1 MNAEMNKPLVS
12 AREQEM
18 RSREV
23 MEIDLRELWNTFLR
37 MWHHRRWNI
46 LALSGLV
53 VMLTT
58 LVVFSM
64 TPIYKAKTTLLIEQQ
79 QANVVSIEDV
89 YGLAGSSREYLLT
102 QFELLKSRSL
112 AQRVVRELNLH
123 KNPEFY
129 TPPKESFFSSWFK
142 SEDAEPS
149 LLLSPEDLKE
159 KEASEQEIFDE
170 VTTAFMERVTIEPSR
185 NTQLV
190 TISVEMANA
199 TLAAKAA
206 NALGKGYINGQLEAK
221 LNMTETATEWMNDR
235 LAVLKV
241 NLAESEQKLQEYRE
255 KEGLVDL
262 GGVTTV
268 TGQEVTET
276 NTKILEA
283 RKKLSS
289 LDNQNRQIQAMKER
303 TEDWRELM
311 TLPPV
316 LGHPLV
322 KEAYGMEAKARTKM
336 EDLSKRYGPKHP
348 KMTTAQTELLT
359 AEGILKTQ
367 VEQVIATIERDYQLA
382 KADVESLTSAWESSK
397 GEIQEIKRK
406 EFRLRELQREVDTN
420 RSLYDVFMKR
430 MKEASATST
439 LENVNARI
447 VDPATPPKDPAK
459 PRKKLIILLSA
470 ILSMMAAIG
479 LAFLLEKL
487 NDTIKAAAD
496 VESKIGL
503 PLLGIL
509 PLVKSGLNR
518 ADMVKLFKDSKDR
531 SFSEALRT
539 IRTAVVLSG
548 LDNPHKV
555 ILVTSS
561 VPGEGKS
568 STSTNLAFSLGAME
582 KTLLIEADLRRP
594 TMHRNFEIPAGAPG
608 LSDIVAGTAQVED
621 CLVHVGDI
629 DLLPCGTIPPNPL
642 ELLSSHRFAEVID
655 ALAERYQRIVIDT
668 PPMQAVSDALVL
680 AQQASTVLYVV
691 KADATPA
698 PVVRK
703 AIQQLERHDVHV
715 TGIVLNQV
723 DVEKSKKYGYGYYR
737 YGYGG
742 YYDYYG
748 YSSGEKKGSGSNPS
762 TQGADAEDAPTR
774 A

>member
-1 MNAEMNKPLVS
+1 MSRAMN
-12 AREQEM
+12 
-18 RSREV
+18 
-23 MEIDLRELWNTFLR
+23 IDLRELWNTFIR
-37 MWHHRRWNI
+37 MWHHRRWSI
-46 LALSGLV
+46 LSLSGLI

-64 TPIYKAKTTLLIEQQ
+64 TPIYQAKTTLLIEQQ
-79 QANVVSIEDV
+79 TANVVSIEDV

-112 AQRVVRELNLH
+112 AQRVVRELKLNQ
-123 KNPEFY
+123 NSEFY
-129 TPPKESFFSSWFK
+129 TPPKPSFFASWFA
-142 SEDAEPS
+142 SDDAEPS

-159 KEASEQEIFDE
+159 KQESEQQVFEE
-170 VTTAFMERVTIEPSR
+170 VTTAFMERIEIDPSR

-190 TISVEMANA
+190 TISVEMEDAI
-199 TLAAKAA
+199 LAAKAA
-206 NALGKGYINGQLEAK
+206 NALAKGYINGQLEAK
-221 LNMTETATEWMNDR
+221 LNMTETATEWMNER
-235 LAVLKV
+235 LDVLKI

-276 NTKILEA
+276 NTKILDA
-283 RKKLSS
+283 RKRLSS

-303 TEDWRELM
+303 TNAWRELM
-311 TLPPV
+311 TLPPI

-322 KEAYGMEAKARTKM
+322 KDAYTAEAKARSKM

-348 KMTTAQTELLT
+348 KMTAAETELVT
-359 AEGILKTQ
+359 AESILKTQ

-382 KADVESLTSAWESSK
+382 KADLESLTTAWESSK
-397 GEIQEIKRK
+397 DQIQEIKRK

-447 VDPATPPKDPAK
+447 VDPATAPKDPAK

-518 ADMVKLFKDSKDR
+518 QEMVKLFRDGADR

-539 IRTAVVLSG
+539 IRTAVILSG
-548 LDNPHKV
+548 LDDPHKI

-568 STSTNLAFSLGAME
+568 STATNLAFALGAME
-582 KTLLIEADLRRP
+582 KTLLVEADLRRP
-594 TMHRNFEIPAGAPG
+594 TMHRNFDVPAGAAG
-608 LSDIVAGTAQVED
+608 LADIAAGTTTVED
-621 CLVHVGDI
+621 CIVSIGDI

-642 ELLSSHRFAEVID
+642 ELLSSQRFADVIN

-691 KADATPA
+691 KADATPT
-698 PVVRK
+698 PIVRK
-703 AIQQLERHDVHV
+703 SLQQFERHDVHV

-748 YSSGEKKGSGSNPS
+748 YSSGKKQEGESSSMPEESGASKS
-762 TQGADAEDAPTR
+762 T
-774 A
+774 